1 MLPFEFI
8 VDGPPVS
15 QQARRRELVREWKQ
29 AVRTAAQRLWA
40 DELPSADSIVLTI
53 IYFYDTIDMD
63 VDNIPK
69 PISDALNGL
78 AYIDDKQ
85 ITDCIVRKRDINNE
99 LTFENS
105 SQLLTQRWRKGGDF
119 LYVLVGEASPL
130 EVTGVEIYGVPPES
144 TSKSDSGAISEQ
156 GI

>member
-29 AVRTAAQRLWA
+29 AVKDAAQHLWA
-40 DELPSADSIVLTI
+40 DEQLPSKDFVVLTI

-78 AYIDDKQ
+78 VYIDDKQ
-85 ITDCIVRKRDINNE
+85 ITDCIVRKRDTNSE
-99 LTFENS
+99 LTFKNS
-105 SQLLTQRWRKGGDF
+105 SQLLT
-119 LYVLVGEASPL
+119 
-130 EVTGVEIYGVPPES
+130 
-144 TSKSDSGAISEQ
+144 
-156 GI
+156 